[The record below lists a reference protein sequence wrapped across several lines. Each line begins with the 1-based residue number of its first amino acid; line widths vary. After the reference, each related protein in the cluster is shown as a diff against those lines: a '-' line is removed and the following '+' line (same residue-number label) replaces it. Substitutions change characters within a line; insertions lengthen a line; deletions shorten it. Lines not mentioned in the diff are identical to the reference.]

1 MQSCYIFSIHFLNL
15 FTRIRELRL
24 EITKPTEIK
33 AKFTSCFKPH
43 AITRMP
49 ANVKR
54 ETNTQFSKGVS
65 PLDFSAIRL

>member
-1 MQSCYIFSIHFLNL
+1 
-15 FTRIRELRL
+15 
-24 EITKPTEIK
+24 
-33 AKFTSCFKPH
+33 
-43 AITRMP
+43 MP